1 MTSTTG
7 RSYIQTEPAAE
18 SHNRRNQF
26 GTNHSRARGGASVA
40 APSPK
45 VALPAS
51 HPSAPEPLPHAGYR
65 QTRAED
71 RTEGR
76 RRQRATRAHHSSTP
90 SLGAQESPPLFHSST
105 PLLLHSYTPPL
116 HSFTPALSLVT
127 PPPRGARAL
136 PPRLGRPPCPTP
148 VMRPR
153 PLRLGRVPRS
163 LRWPGSGSRGR
174 PEPGGPPHWP
184 VAALG
189 SPATL

>member
-45 VALPAS
+45 VALPAD

-76 RRQRATRAHHSSTP
+76 RRQRATRAHHSSAP
-90 SLGAQESPPLFHSST
+90 SLGAHILLHSST
-105 PLLLHSYTPPL
+105 PPLLYFFTPSLLPSLLHSCTVTR
-116 HSFTPALSLVT
+116 HSATE
-127 PPPRGARAL
+127 RGPCAAAAARAAAV
-136 PPRLGRPPCPTP
+136 PDTI
-148 VMRPR
+148 MRPR

-174 PEPGGPPHWP
+174 PEPGWPPHWL